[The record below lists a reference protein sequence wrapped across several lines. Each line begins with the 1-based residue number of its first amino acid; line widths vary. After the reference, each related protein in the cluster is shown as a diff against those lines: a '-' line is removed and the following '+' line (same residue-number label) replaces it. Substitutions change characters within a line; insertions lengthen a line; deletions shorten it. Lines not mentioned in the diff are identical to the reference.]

1 MTRFSSYPSCCS
13 MHKFHTTAFYMAA
26 VGGLFRSIVYVGCIS
41 GCALHSKSRGRNYP
55 HASPK
60 STNVSYPIRRSKS
73 EGWVAM
79 TVACRSNTSPSP
91 VAAGR
96 PHLRFSIGDQEESSH
111 HSI

>member
-1 MTRFSSYPSCCS
+1 
-13 MHKFHTTAFYMAA
+13 MAGA
-26 VGGLFRSIVYVGCIS
+26 GGLFRSIVYIVYEGCIS
-41 GCALHSKSRGRNYP
+41 GCDSEIENRPYHRNCGCALHSRSRGGNCP

-60 STNVSYPIRRSKS
+60 STNASYPIRRSKS
-73 EGWVAM
+73 EGWLSM

-96 PHLRFSIGDQEESSH
+96 PHLGFSIGDQEESSH

>member
-1 MTRFSSYPSCCS
+1 
-13 MHKFHTTAFYMAA
+13 MAA
-26 VGGLFRSIVYVGCIS
+26 AGGLFRSIVYVGCIS
-41 GCALHSKSRGRNYP
+41 GCNSEIENRPYHRNCGCSLHNRSRGGSCP

-60 STNVSYPIRRSKS
+60 STNVSYPIRRSNS
-73 EGWVAM
+73 EGWLAM

-96 PHLRFSIGDQEESSH
+96 PHVGFSIGDQEESSQ